1 MIKNQ
6 IFPLNTP
13 FKPSAALTTWFIV
26 DSILVI
32 LLIFSFTIIPAI
44 IASEFDWIIMGI
56 TLLGMLVLF
65 VIFVFW
71 VRLYY
76 VSMWYEMR
84 DDEMSWKRGVWF
96 RRTGIVPY
104 NRITNLDVIQGP
116 VMRTLGIS
124 TLSVQT
130 AGYSGQAVP
139 EIRIEGI
146 EHAEDLRELIR
157 SLVRHSD
164 THGDGSGGGIPIAV
178 SNDQKIIEELVKIRI
193 LLEQKKNKFFNNY
206 FFSDTSGKSATF
218 LPFFQR

>member
-1 MIKNQ
+1 
-6 IFPLNTP
+6 
-13 FKPSAALTTWFIV
+13 
-26 DSILVI
+26 
-32 LLIFSFTIIPAI
+32 
-44 IASEFDWIIMGI
+44 MGI

-116 VMRTLGIS
+116 VMRTPGIS

-193 LLEQKKNKFFNNY
+193 LLEQQKK
-206 FFSDTSGKSATF
+206 
-218 LPFFQR
+218 

>member
-1 MIKNQ
+1 MAKSQ
-6 IFPLNTP
+6 IFPLNTA
-13 FKPSAALTTWFIV
+13 FKPSHALTTWFII
-26 DSILVI
+26 DFI
-32 LLIFSFTIIPAI
+32 LLIILILSCTIGPML
-44 IASEFDWIIMGI
+44 IASSPDWIIMGLI
-56 TLLGMLVLF
+56 FSGMLILI
-65 VIFVFW
+65 VIFVAW

-76 VSMWYEMR
+76 ASMWYELR

-116 VMRTLGIS
+116 VMRMLGIS

-157 SLVRHSD
+157 SLVRQSGM
-164 THGDGSGGGIPIAV
+164 HGDGTGGEAIPVTVPA
-178 SNDQKIIEELVKIRI
+178 DQKIIEELVKIRS
-193 LLEQKKNKFFNNY
+193 LLEQQKK
-206 FFSDTSGKSATF
+206 
-218 LPFFQR
+218 